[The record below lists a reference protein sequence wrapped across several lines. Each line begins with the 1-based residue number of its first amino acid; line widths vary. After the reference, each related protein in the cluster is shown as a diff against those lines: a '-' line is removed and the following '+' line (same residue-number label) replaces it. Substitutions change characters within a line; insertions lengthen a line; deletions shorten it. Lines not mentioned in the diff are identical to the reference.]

1 MMAAKKPAAGQIWSN
16 ADGSDRVKI
25 LKVNKASFKVRKPD
39 GKTSTVK
46 SLAKRVYIKG

>member
-1 MMAAKKPAAGQIWSN
+1 MAAKKPATGQIWAN

-25 LKVNKASFKVRKPD
+25 LKVNKASFGVRKPD

-46 SLAKRVYIKG
+46 TLTKRIYIKG

>member
-1 MMAAKKPAAGQIWSN
+1 MAAKKPAAGQIWAN

-25 LKVNKASFKVRKPD
+25 LKVNKATFRVRKPD

-46 SLAKRVYIKG
+46 TLAKRVYIKG